1 LHEALYNTKQLE
13 PEKRKAESVIIDV
26 FNYLTSHPE
35 ALPRGHQ
42 ERMGDEKLAR
52 VVCDYIAGMTDHYI
66 EDLRKKLITRKTV

>member
-1 LHEALYNTKQLE
+1 MYNTPQLD
-13 PEKRKAESVIIDV
+13 PDKRKAETIITEV
-26 FNYLTSHPE
+26 FNYLVAHPE

-66 EDLRKKLITRKTV
+66 EDLRKKLIVKKTP